1 MHNGVLVLLIA
12 LLDGSSL
19 HNTPARL
26 DNVQLH
32 QAVESS
38 PLVLNSIELLLVQP
52 VDVTD
57 VSQPRVKN
65 AQVGRG
71 QGSLDAAAVVVA
83 ADDNVLDLQVAH
95 GVVDH
100 GHGGKV
106 DGGDDVGDVAVDED
120 LAGIEAH
127 DFVRGDT
134 AVGAANVPG
143 CRNESNA
150 LSLSLLL
157 YVKGRTY
164 RYSGD
169 WPAASLS
176 KNWGSAFFFEATQ
189 ARLLSK
195 IFSWDCFR

>member
-1 MHNGVLVLLIA
+1 MVLLIA

-26 DNVQLH
+26 HHVQLH
-32 QAVESS
+32 QAVESRL
-38 PLVLNSIELLLVQP
+38 LVLNSIELLLVQS

-57 VSQPRVKN
+57 VSQPWVKDT
-65 AQVGRG
+65 QVCWR
-71 QGSLDAAAVVVA
+71 QGGLDTAAVVVA
-83 ADDNVLDLQVAH
+83 ADDNVFDLQVAH

-120 LAGIEAH
+120 LAGVEAH

-134 AVGAANVPG
+134 AVGAANVPS
-143 CRNESNA
+143 CRNESDGA

-157 YVKGRTY
+157 LCVMDANVQVLRGL
-164 RYSGD
+164 
-169 WPAASLS
+169 ASS
-176 KNWGSAFFFEATQ
+176 KLVEELGIGIS
-189 ARLLSK
+189 L
-195 IFSWDCFR
+195 